1 MANTVI
7 QLKKSSTP
15 SAVPGSLEF
24 GELAIN
30 YADGKIYYKN
40 TNSQITVF
48 PSTIN
53 YFGTVNANSV
63 LVIAD
68 TPGDI
73 LTIEAGE
80 NITIVGDAINDKVT
94 ISANIAP
101 AFDKANSANVLAF
114 NTGIGA
120 NAFTSATIA
129 GANTAV
135 GTGANTYALSVASTA
150 SADAL
155 AFAIA
160 LG

>member
-7 QLKKSSTP
+7 QLRKSSTP
-15 SAVPGSLEF
+15 SAIPASLEF

-73 LTIEAGE
+73 LTLEAGQ
-80 NITIVGDAINDKVT
+80 NIILVGDAINDKVI

-101 AFDKANSANVLAF
+101 AFNQ
-114 NTGIGA
+114 
-120 NAFTSATIA
+120 
-129 GANTAV
+129 ANTAA
-135 GTGANTYALSVASTA
+135 T
-150 SADAL
+150 DAL